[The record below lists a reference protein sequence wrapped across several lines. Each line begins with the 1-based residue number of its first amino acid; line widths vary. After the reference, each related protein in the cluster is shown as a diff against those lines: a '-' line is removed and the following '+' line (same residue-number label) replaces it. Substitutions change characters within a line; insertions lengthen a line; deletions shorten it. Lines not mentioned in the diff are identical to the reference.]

1 MPRTKR
7 WMFHPPSPWPVVG
20 GVLWLLA
27 PVFACLLACQ
37 DDAVK
42 LDLPTQDEIQEL
54 EGEICRLS
62 EECVNNNM
70 DENIIA
76 MCTTSSTAYVEALD
90 SVCLHAYFPWRECI
104 VDTQTN
110 CGQFKLGAYRVL
122 CDDEQAH
129 AEDHCPEGTRGL

>member
-1 MPRTKR
+1 M
-7 WMFHPPSPWPVVG
+7 
-20 GVLWLLA
+20 A
-27 PVFACLLACQ
+27 ACQ

-90 SVCLHAYFPWRECI
+90 SVCLHAYFPWRKCV

-110 CGQFKLGAYRVL
+110 CGQFELGAYRVL

>member
-1 MPRTKR
+1 MRRRVIRTESTTPLR
-7 WMFHPPSPWPVVG
+7 GLCMRIFA
-20 GVLWLLA
+20 LA
-27 PVFACLLACQ
+27 LACMAACQ

-42 LDLPTQDEIQEL
+42 LELPTQDEIEEV

-62 EECVNNNM
+62 KECLYDIM

-90 SVCLHAYFPWRECI
+90 SVCLHAYFPWRKCV

-110 CGQFKLGAYRVL
+110 CGQFELGAYRVL

-129 AEDHCPEGTRGL
+129 AEDHCPEGTLGL